1 MQEKNIITIIIILL
15 GVSSILISN
24 KTDDIKNKYDASQFA
39 NDSVILE
46 SSDKIVIEK
55 DGGSNMY
62 RNDI

>member
-39 NDSVILE
+39 NDSVIF
-46 SSDKIVIEK
+46 
-55 DGGSNMY
+55 
-62 RNDI
+62 